1 VKDFEGKTAIVTGS
15 ARGIGKAIA
24 RLLGDRGANIVISD
38 VMADGADSTA
48 AELNQAGIKSKAIAC
63 DVSRQEDVEKLMQ
76 GTLDAFGSVDILI
89 NNAGITRD
97 ALLIR
102 QTPENWDL
110 VLSINLKGT
119 FLATQAAAKIMMKAR
134 SGRIV
139 NVSSVVGLM
148 GNAGQT
154 NYSASKA
161 GVIGLTKSAA
171 KELAGRGITVNA
183 VAPGYIATEMTEKL
197 SDAAKNAFLEA
208 IPLKRAGT
216 AEDIAK
222 VVAFLAS
229 PDAGYITGQVVQV
242 DGGLLM

>member
-1 VKDFEGKTAIVTGS
+1 
-15 ARGIGKAIA
+15 
-24 RLLGDRGANIVISD
+24 
-38 VMADGADSTA
+38 
-48 AELNQAGIKSKAIAC
+48 LNQAGIKSKAIAC